1 LRTSHK
7 LQLTPDQQIKTKP
20 VAEQEVGYLEE
31 IRANPVLSKREK
43 CKPEVKAVPPAGA
56 SSFEDVVKKLR
67 LSPTEF
73 ESSPW
78 MAPNSQCNTECGLR
92 VPEEFVERFV
102 VERALGR
109 HSFLRENAVRFAVR

>member
-1 LRTSHK
+1 
-7 LQLTPDQQIKTKP
+7 
-20 VAEQEVGYLEE
+20 VY
-31 IRANPVLSKREK
+31 
-43 CKPEVKAVPPAGA
+43 AGA

-78 MAPNSQCNTECGLR
+78 MAPNSQCKTECGLR

-109 HSFLRENAVRFAVR
+109 HSFFEKTRYVLRYVQVAPSTDHQ